1 MQGFYDCFI
10 KFCLAL
16 NSNQSIKKVIEMKL
30 RTKFLLAFILM
41 TVIPTLLL
49 MIVLFSIGFV
59 HIKMIE
65 NRCDVD
71 DINYE
76 YIINP
81 TKIYSKITEKDYKV
95 ILKKIKED
103 PGCFEDIDYLE
114 QINDELKKKKSF
126 IIVKKGEEFLL
137 NGLEGEINLD
147 ILKRMEVHTYP
158 DGYEENVYIYGD
170 SKYFVKQVMFNY
182 DDGDIG
188 EVFIVTDYEMFVRQI
203 KRMIIEMF
211 LSMIL
216 VIMITGV
223 VFSLWIKRSILK
235 PIYSLENA
243 ARKIAEGELD
253 FEVKKECNDE
263 IGELV
268 DEFENMR
275 IRLRNSADERLNDD
289 KESRELIS
297 NISHDL
303 KTPITAIKGYVEGIM
318 DGVADTPEKMDKY
331 IKTIYNKAND
341 MDKLIGELT
350 MFSKIDTNRIPY
362 NFAKVNVEEYFS
374 DFREEASVE
383 LESRNISLNYFNY
396 TDKDTII
403 IADPEQLKRVINNIV
418 SNSVKY
424 IDKKKG
430 ALNIRINDENDFI
443 HVEIE
448 DNGKGIEQKDLPKI
462 FDRFYRTDHSRNSK
476 QGGSGIGLA
485 ISRKI
490 IEMHG
495 GRIWATSKLGTGTTI
510 HFIIRKYYEPE
521 VKENEQDINSGR

>member
-1 MQGFYDCFI
+1 M

-147 ILKRMEVHTYP
+147 ILKRMEVHTYS

-521 VKENEQDINSGR
+521 VRENEQDINSGR